1 MYAGDTQRRVVTHA
15 RPQTQRLTA
24 PIAHGH
30 HMLEDVLAHPITRR
44 FLGWLARAD
53 GDGVSR
59 FERICRDFDDPS
71 LRGSRRLRAFL
82 PNLLISAG
90 LKRAKLDRET
100 MKKNLFHHQPT
111 VKALALTAKSVA
123 RYGLTQPQRFV
134 APLFVVWNVTQAC
147 NLTCRHCYQDAAHKP
162 LADELT
168 TAEKLAVIDQLAQEY
183 VPFLAFAGG
192 EPLVT
197 KDFWAVLEHC
207 KKRGIHTTIATNGTL
222 LSPENCARLAA
233 CGVKYVE
240 VSLDSLDPAQH
251 DLFRGLP
258 GAWERSVQG
267 IRNSVAS
274 GVRTGMATC
283 FTRDTVEHAEDMV
296 RFAIELGCKT
306 FAFFNFIPVGRGR
319 AMAHED
325 LTPSQRELLLRMLQR
340 QLAEGK
346 INIISTA
353 PQFSRSCI
361 AYGPQE
367 GIFAT
372 GHAGGGRGRKTMV
385 LARYIGGCGAGRCY
399 CCIQPDG
406 SVTPCVYLP
415 APIVGSLRQ
424 QALREIWEN
433 PLFATLSD
441 REDRGDHCGVCDYR
455 IYCGGCR
462 ARAWAYHDDLQA
474 GDPGCLFNH
483 HQWQELTAETER
495 HGLVEVALTGDD

>member
-1 MYAGDTQRRVVTHA
+1 MYAADPTQRSKTHL
-15 RPQTQRLTA
+15 RPASQRLTA

-30 HMLEDVLAHPITRR
+30 HALEDILAHRLTRR
-44 FLGWLARAD
+44 VLGWLAEKN
-53 GDGVSR
+53 GGGVPR
-59 FERICRDFDDPS
+59 FEQFCRDFDNAE
-71 LRGSRRLRAFL
+71 LRGLDRLRAFL

-90 LKRAKLDRET
+90 LKGAKLDREAL
-100 MKKNLFHHQPT
+100 KKNLFRHQPT
-111 VKALALTAKSVA
+111 VKALTLTAKSIA
-123 RYGLTQPQRFV
+123 RYGLTRPQRFT

-168 TAEKLAVIDQLAQEY
+168 TAERLAVVDQLAEEY

-192 EPLVT
+192 EPLVC
-197 KDFWAVLEHC
+197 KDIWTVLQHC
-207 KKRGIHTTIATNGTL
+207 QKRGIHTTVATNGTL
-222 LSPENCARLAA
+222 LTPENCARLKD

-240 VSLDSLDPAQH
+240 VSLDSVDPEQH
-251 DLFRGLP
+251 NLFRGFD
-258 GAWERSVQG
+258 GAWQRTVQG

-283 FTRDTVEHAEDMV
+283 FTRETVDNAERMIE
-296 RFAIELGCKT
+296 FAIELGCKT

-319 AMAHED
+319 AMSHED
-325 LTPSQRELLLRMLQR
+325 LTPGQRELLLRKLQR
-340 QLAEGK
+340 VLAGGR
-346 INIISTA
+346 INVISTA

-361 AYGPQE
+361 AYGPQD

-372 GHAGGGRGRKTMV
+372 GHAGGGKGSKTMV

-415 APIVGSLRQ
+415 SPIVGSLRTQ
-424 QALREIWEN
+424 PLREIWDN
-433 PLFATLSD
+433 PLFETLSD

-455 IYCGGCR
+455 MYCGGCR
-462 ARAWAYHDDLQA
+462 ARAWGYHGDLQA
-474 GDPGCLFNH
+474 GDPGCLYNH
-483 HQWQELTAETER
+483 HQWEEITAEAAR
-495 HGLVEVALTGDD
+495 GGLVEVSPAADD

>member
-1 MYAGDTQRRVVTHA
+1 MYLGESQERRKTHA
-15 RPQTQRLTA
+15 RPQTERLTA
-24 PIAHGH
+24 PISHGH
-30 HMLEDVLAHPITRR
+30 HVLEDILAHPVTRR
-44 FLGWLARAD
+44 VLGWLARPN
-53 GDGVSR
+53 GDGLSR
-59 FERICRDFDDPS
+59 FEQICRDFDNPD
-71 LRGSRRLRAFL
+71 LRGRERLRALL

-100 MKKNLFHHQPT
+100 LKKNLFRHQPT
-111 VKALALTAKSVA
+111 VKALALTAKSIA
-123 RYGLTQPQRFV
+123 RYGLTRPQRFA

-168 TAEKLAVIDQLAQEY
+168 TEEKLAVIDQLADQL
-183 VPFLAFAGG
+183 VPFVAFAGG
-192 EPLVT
+192 EPLVC
-197 KDFWAVLEHC
+197 KDFWEVLEHC
-207 KKRGIHTTIATNGTL
+207 KKRGIHTTVATNGTL
-222 LSPENCARLAA
+222 LTPANCERLKE

-251 DLFRGLP
+251 DLFRGFK
-258 GAWERSVQG
+258 GAWERTVQG
-267 IRNSVAS
+267 IRNSVAR
-274 GVRTGMATC
+274 GMRTGMATC
-283 FTRDTVEHAEDMV
+283 FTRETVGGADKMV
-296 RFAIELGCKT
+296 EFAIELGCKT

-319 AMAHED
+319 AMMHED
-325 LTPSQRELLLRMLQR
+325 LTPSQREILLRMLQR
-340 QLAEGK
+340 VLSEGR
-346 INIISTA
+346 INVISTA

-415 APIVGSLRQ
+415 APIVGSLRHQ
-424 QALREIWEN
+424 TLPEIWEN
-433 PLFATLSD
+433 PLFDTLSD

-462 ARAWAYHDDLQA
+462 ARAWGYHGDLQA

-483 HQWQELTAETER
+483 HQWQELSAQVSCDD
-495 HGLVEVALTGDD
+495 LVGVSPAADD